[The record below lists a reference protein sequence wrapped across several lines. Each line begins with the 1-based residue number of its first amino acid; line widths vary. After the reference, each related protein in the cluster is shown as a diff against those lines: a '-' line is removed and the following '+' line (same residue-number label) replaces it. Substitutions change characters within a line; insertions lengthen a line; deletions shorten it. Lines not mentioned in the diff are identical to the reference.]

1 MASRFTRRKFP
12 ERSALLAAAGV
23 SAPLWQSRAG
33 AHAASTSSAAP
44 LPAIAPGPF
53 KGSRDSLN
61 AYHMP
66 DWFADAKF
74 GIWNHWRPQSA
85 AEYGDWYARRM
96 HVQGEPQYQR
106 HLEHYGHPSKTGFAD
121 VIKSWKAD
129 KFDADYLVGL

>member
-12 ERSALLAAAGV
+12 ERSVLLATVGV

-33 AHAASTSSAAP
+33 AQAASTSSAAP

-61 AYHMP
+61 AYQMP

-74 GIWNHWRPQSA
+74 GIWNR
-85 AEYGDWYARRM
+85 
-96 HVQGEPQYQR
+96 
-106 HLEHYGHPSKTGFAD
+106 
-121 VIKSWKAD
+121 
-129 KFDADYLVGL
+129 